1 MLSKSLALLG
11 TVALVAILVFSSGV
25 FPAQQAII
33 QQAAAQG
40 FVLPCTIATYG
51 NAWDGILAFGLNNYL
66 VVMRTNGTMIA
77 LRTSSTGGYGVVKN
91 IAQDMLLFQG
101 EPQLG
106 GANVAPLYAT
116 HMWNVVSNT
125 IQDFPNVIGHHD
137 VEYNPINNSFLTLQE
152 YTKQVGNNVILFDK
166 IVQQNPAGDVLWSW
180 DTYDHIPLS
189 QADPFNLTG
198 TLDGQTVMDF
208 THSNALVWDYNNS
221 VIYLNA
227 RHTNTFYKINQTT
240 GDIIWSCGQ
249 FGNFTLLDANGNRV
263 PSLWYH
269 SHDLRQ
275 VAPSVFTMFDND
287 FDNTTN
293 YNDSKSQMIEVTL
306 NQQNMTA
313 QVNWSWTA
321 PRQYYSTYLGAAAIL
336 PNGNWMGD
344 FGPPTHQFPQNKPWD
359 FDNTGGVLI
368 EVNPQGQIM
377 RTITFQ
383 TGWFIY
389 RFGLVSNLSQNEF
402 IPTPTESPTPLPI
415 GPPFLPPALPLMQA
429 PTPSPTIVPNPAPT
443 PIPTH
448 AETSSPSPKPPP
460 SSNLSLM
467 FNVVYLLIA
476 VMVIVLALLAYLR
489 KRSNH

>member
-1 MLSKSLALLG
+1 
-11 TVALVAILVFSSGV
+11 
-25 FPAQQAII
+25 
-33 QQAAAQG
+33 
-40 FVLPCTIATYG
+40 
-51 NAWDGILAFGLNNYL
+51 
-66 VVMRTNGTMIA
+66 
-77 LRTSSTGGYGVVKN
+77 
-91 IAQDMLLFQG
+91 
-101 EPQLG
+101 
-106 GANVAPLYAT
+106 
-116 HMWNVVSNT
+116 
-125 IQDFPNVIGHHD
+125 
-137 VEYNPINNSFLTLQE
+137 
-152 YTKQVGNNVILFDK
+152 
-166 IVQQNPAGDVLWSW
+166 
-180 DTYDHIPLS
+180 
-189 QADPFNLTG
+189 
-198 TLDGQTVMDF
+198 
-208 THSNALVWDYNNS
+208 
-221 VIYLNA
+221 
-227 RHTNTFYKINQTT
+227 
-240 GDIIWSCGQ
+240 
-249 FGNFTLLDANGNRV
+249 
-263 PSLWYH
+263 
-269 SHDLRQ
+269 
-275 VAPSVFTMFDND
+275 MFDND